1 MAPSRRIAAVAQ
13 WVSVMRKTI
22 IPPIL
27 QHRGRIL
34 LQRFL
39 HLRLVDLDLDAGAL
53 ELQQHRHARV
63 TLAPAA
69 VERLRHLH
77 QRQLA
82 QPHRHPELAAD
93 GGGEAHVLVRQAQRE
108 ARRLVLVLQ
117 EIVAEPVVETL
128 AAVGA
133 LAHGFPER
141 ERLESRLHAH
151 REDLGE
157 RGLHGIARAVV
168 HELGDGAGADRPDVG
183 RLVAHR
189 VEHGLVALE
198 DLLVAADPDGELA
211 RLRAAR
217 PAAHRR
223 VQHVHAALGEDL
235 ADPPHHGRRVRAE
248 VEIRL
253 AARHPVG
260 ERALDVT
267 LELIGSI
274 ERGEGGDGDE
284 TAVALGQSRALPD
297 VGVEHL
303 LAQLDELGDDPA
315 HFVSGAG
322 RGYRRAHGWSPPPR
336 RRRYDAT
343 AGAGRLPEIDEG
355 GYDRAVFYGWW
366 VVAGTFV
373 SPLLSYG
380 ILTVAFGGFFPFMA
394 EAPHLGPGLLAP
406 VAAAGRLG

>member
-13 WVSVMRKTI
+13 WVSVMPRTI

-133 LAHGFPER
+133 LAHGFPDFAPR
-141 ERLESRLHAH
+141 GPPLTGASSMCTPRSAKILLIR
-151 REDLGE
+151 RTTVGE
-157 RGLHGIARAVV
+157 FVLRSKY
-168 HELGDGAGADRPDVG
+168 
-183 RLVAHR
+183 
-189 VEHGLVALE
+189 AL
-198 DLLVAADPDGELA
+198 P
-211 RLRAAR
+211 RAR
-217 PAAHRR
+217 PARMPLSPSATPSTSGGVGSEVKTTSLASATCFGESAH
-223 VQHVHAALGEDL
+223 L
-235 ADPPHHGRRVRAE
+235 APAE
-248 VEIRL
+248 RCGL
-253 AARHPVG
+253 AAS
-260 ERALDVT
+260 ERRSCTTRSWPPFWT
-267 LELIGSI
+267 L
-274 ERGEGGDGDE
+274 
-284 TAVALGQSRALPD
+284 VA
-297 VGVEHL
+297 
-303 LAQLDELGDDPA
+303 
-315 HFVSGAG
+315 
-322 RGYRRAHGWSPPPR
+322 
-336 RRRYDAT
+336 
-343 AGAGRLPEIDEG
+343 
-355 GYDRAVFYGWW
+355 
-366 VVAGTFV
+366 
-373 SPLLSYG
+373 
-380 ILTVAFGGFFPFMA
+380 M
-394 EAPHLGPGLLAP
+394 
-406 VAAAGRLG
+406 